1 MPSSDYNLLSYGSE
15 NSTVCAFEQLV
26 CSAADEESEKLY
38 SDLSGP
44 LPTKHTA
51 ELDQELYD
59 KATNLPESNTVSYA
73 YTDDAST
80 NKYGTFVGGTIYK
93 NYNGDVDSSI
103 KNAPSQ
109 DGWLIVDNSS
119 GKYCLFTNNS
129 KSYIIDIKDFTPK
142 PIVDDFT
149 PLYNVLSQQKYANSE
164 IYSDNINVSSSMLTS
179 YRSTTSDLINND
191 STETVDLL
199 QADRPLTAAEYKKE
213 VYSNQLYQRAVVDR
227 AARQTSHN
235 YKGIYP
241 KQIGSSKDA
250 KKNDSVYNNIQAV
263 VYDMPQ
269 YGGPGTNDGLDNSMN
284 QLFCYQQPDSVSF
297 TSSAGYE
304 AVAPRGTQQPFQ
316 FYTGANAMTLSF
328 TLKWHIDEV
337 RTFAISKDRHISLQE
352 IADIADSFTRPWGID
367 NGGSLQQKL
376 CKVILP
382 GVSEIGYITQAQINY
397 MGDMSGSYITGSG
410 VLTGNDGNAK
420 TNGTITDYFY
430 SQLEVTFELLM
441 VRDIKLLSAA
451 QGKIQYSIYAEDEEV
466 KRSKQ
471 SVASVVDDKTAE
483 AEEEIKDTIDNSVSV
498 EEPPGSYY
506 DDVAGMCMPEN
517 SDNLLGYEDESLGMS
532 IPYETPYYTPA
543 EGYTPAP

>member
-1 MPSSDYNLLSYGSE
+1 
-15 NSTVCAFEQLV
+15 
-26 CSAADEESEKLY
+26 
-38 SDLSGP
+38 
-44 LPTKHTA
+44 
-51 ELDQELYD
+51 
-59 KATNLPESNTVSYA
+59 
-73 YTDDAST
+73 
-80 NKYGTFVGGTIYK
+80 
-93 NYNGDVDSSI
+93 
-103 KNAPSQ
+103 
-109 DGWLIVDNSS
+109 
-119 GKYCLFTNNS
+119 
-129 KSYIIDIKDFTPK
+129 
-142 PIVDDFT
+142 
-149 PLYNVLSQQKYANSE
+149 
-164 IYSDNINVSSSMLTS
+164 
-179 YRSTTSDLINND
+179 
-191 STETVDLL
+191 
-199 QADRPLTAAEYKKE
+199 
-213 VYSNQLYQRAVVDR
+213 
-227 AARQTSHN
+227 
-235 YKGIYP
+235 
-241 KQIGSSKDA
+241 
-250 KKNDSVYNNIQAV
+250 
-263 VYDMPQ
+263 
-269 YGGPGTNDGLDNSMN
+269 MN

-328 TLKWHIDEV
+328 TLRWHIDEV

-397 MGDMSGSYITGSG
+397 TGDMSGSYITGSG
-410 VLTGNDGNAK
+410 VLTGNDGSAK

-466 KRSKQ
+466 KRSEQ
-471 SVASVVDDKTAE
+471 SVASVVDDRTAE

-506 DDVAGMCMPEN
+506 NDVAGMCMPEN